1 MRAFAIILR
10 KGVLLRT
17 MLKKL
22 ILTFAALILL
32 LSLVASTLGCA
43 CGGEI
48 TIGAVMDI
56 TGVLSGM
63 APDIRD
69 SAVMAVNEINAA
81 GGINGKELKLV
92 VEDGATDPTTGIEA
106 VKKLVEVNGVKVV
119 IGPMTATSTMAAGS
133 YVGEKKVVLISPSAT
148 SPLIANQTW
157 RQFVF
162 RTVPLDDFQGAAMS
176 QLAIEGGYQRA
187 VTIVVDNQYGV
198 GVENIVKDRLKDK
211 IQILTSIR
219 YDPTKLDY
227 LTELQLLKD
236 ANPDVV
242 IHCGYSDD
250 SQILYKQALQLGLD
264 KAQWITSEGV
274 YSSQTLDMPEAAQFM
289 AKAVIGVKLT
299 ASGSAYDKFVEDF
312 KAEFGHPPGVYA
324 DYSYDAVKLAALA
337 IKQAGYKDGAVI
349 SAALKKLGNG
359 YAGVS
364 GTITFANNGDRLGG
378 IYEVWKVVN
387 EDGQYNFQRIKV
399 ISL

>member
-1 MRAFAIILR
+1 MRAFAIVLR
-10 KGVLLRT
+10 KEVLLQT
-17 MLKKL
+17 MPKKL
-22 ILTFAALILL
+22 ILTFAALILM
-32 LSLVASTLGCA
+32 LSLVAGACGCA
-43 CGGEI
+43 RGGEI

-56 TGVLSGM
+56 TGVLSAM

-81 GGINGKELKLV
+81 GGINGKKLKLV
-92 VEDGATDPTTGIEA
+92 VEDGATEPTTGFEA
-106 VKKLVEVNGVKVV
+106 VKKLVEVTGVKVI
-119 IGPMTATSTMAAGS
+119 IGPMTATTTMAAGS

-148 SPLIANQTW
+148 SPVIANQTW

-176 QLAIEGGYQRA
+176 KLAIEGGYQRA
-187 VTIVVDNQYGV
+187 AIIVVDNQYGV
-198 GVENIVKDRLKDK
+198 GVENVVKDKLIDK

-236 ANPDVV
+236 VNPDVV

-264 KAQWITSEGV
+264 KAQWITAESV
-274 YSSQTLDMPEAAQFM
+274 YSTKTLETPETAEFM
-289 AKAVIGVKLT
+289 AKAVIGTRLT
-299 ASGSAYDKFVEDF
+299 AEGSAYDKFVEDF
-312 KAEFGHPPGVYA
+312 KAEFGHYPGVYA

-337 IKQAGYKDGAVI
+337 IKQAGYKDGAAI
-349 SAALKKLGNG
+349 SAALKEVGKG

-364 GTITFANNGDRLGG
+364 GTITFADSGDRLGG
-378 IYEVWKVVN
+378 IYEVWNVVK
-387 EDGQYNFQRIKV
+387 EDGQYMFQRIKV